1 MHATGG
7 NKLIRRPDSYAFS
20 KKHNKR
26 PFSADSSQKNKD
38 VNEVED
44 SKKKLSVSPLYK
56 YGLVGLYKQCCNS
69 LNEKIHPSVIFP
81 LKYNQELAL
90 DMDCL

>member
-44 SKKKLSVSPLYK
+44 SKKK
-56 YGLVGLYKQCCNS
+56 
-69 LNEKIHPSVIFP
+69 
-81 LKYNQELAL
+81 
-90 DMDCL
+90 

>member
-26 PFSADSSQKNKD
+26 PSSTSSQKNKD
-38 VNEVED
+38 VQEFEE
-44 SKKKLSVSPLYK
+44 KKRRPSMSP
-56 YGLVGLYKQCCNS
+56 
-69 LNEKIHPSVIFP
+69 
-81 LKYNQELAL
+81 
-90 DMDCL
+90 